1 MRCIR
6 RRSICRDNLYFCV
19 KVTQRTRRLIFFW
32 RPIIAPDEYNQPSP
46 ASDYVLACSIGAY
59 SNFSRITVWLLLSH
73 RTLVFPSCKSQYQ
86 CHAGHIHA
94 TNNMPSTSHII
105 QLHVRKL
112 GHRGI
117 ELLFTFRSVKA
128 NAFAATSSS
137 HCCSVTLLLCYRNRC
152 RRHCRRKDFCFLK
165 HSNSG
170 CCRPTNCQYSITSKR
185 TGLVTWLLG
194 CGCVRLCAIGWL
206 RG

>member
-1 MRCIR
+1 M
-6 RRSICRDNLYFCV
+6 
-19 KVTQRTRRLIFFW
+19 
-32 RPIIAPDEYNQPSP
+32 
-46 ASDYVLACSIGAY
+46 
-59 SNFSRITVWLLLSH
+59 LSH

-170 CCRPTNCQYSITSKR
+170 CCRPTNCQYTITSKR

-194 CGCVRLCAIGWL
+194 CGCVRLCAVVCNWVVAWLEVKIVQSQRFGVDCDKLFAGDYVIPHQHTDTVTYRNVPYRTVPDGWV
-206 RG
+206 RSVGAKQHVRRYVAY